1 MGYKEIKPDIYW
13 VGAID
18 WDRRIFDELV
28 STPHGTSYNAYL
40 IKDEKTVLIDTVEP
54 YLKDILLTNI
64 KDAGVG
70 KLDYIISN
78 HAEQDHSGTIPT
90 LLQMFPDAKVIT
102 NPKCKELLIE
112 HLEIPEDKIIT
123 VEDKET
129 ISIGKRTLQFFY
141 TPWVHWPE
149 TMSTYIPEDDIIFT
163 CDLFGAHLA
172 TSEIFSSDNWAEVEI
187 EVKRYYAEI
196 MMPFRMHIRRYI
208 KLMKDLKVDM
218 IAPSHGP
225 VHNTVEQ
232 VLKTYE
238 VWVSDTVKDMV
249 IIAYVSMH
257 GSTYEAVR
265 VLEREL
271 LRRNVDVKVFNL
283 TKTDPGEFAMAL
295 VDAATIVFATPTV
308 LASAHPS
315 IIYFAH
321 LVRALRPKAKN
332 LAIINS
338 YGWGGMTIKQIEDIL
353 GILKLNK
360 LSYVSFKGKIKEK
373 VINEIVNLADEIE
386 EATQQTVKTCP
397 ETGC

>member
-1 MGYKEIKPDIYW
+1 MGYKEIKEGIYW

-54 YLKDILLTNI
+54 YLQDILITNL
-64 KDAGVG
+64 KDAGVE
-70 KLDYIISN
+70 KIDYIVSN
-78 HAEQDHSGTIPT
+78 HAEQDHSGTIP
-90 LLQMFPDAKVIT
+90 LLLEMYPEAKVIT

-112 HLEIPEDKIIT
+112 HLDIDESKFIT
-123 VEDKET
+123 VSNKET

-149 TMSTYIPEDDIIFT
+149 TMSTYIPEENIIFT

-172 TSEIFSSDNWAEVEI
+172 TSEIFSSENWAEVEI

-196 MMPFRMHIRRYI
+196 MMPFRIHIRKYLE
-208 KLMKDLKVDM
+208 LMRQLGVDM

-225 VHNTVEQ
+225 VHNDTEKI
-232 VLKTYE
+232 LSTYE
-238 VWVSDTVKDMV
+238 QWVSDTVKDLV
-249 IIAYVSMH
+249 TIAYVSMH

-271 LRRNVDVKVFNL
+271 LRRNVDVKIYNL
-283 TKTDPGEFAMAL
+283 TKTDPGEFAMTL
-295 VDAATIVFATPTV
+295 VDTATLVFATPTV

-360 LSYVSFKGKIKEK
+360 LPYVSFKGKIN
-373 VINEIVNLADEIE
+373 NETIQAITKLADEIE
-386 EATQQTVKTCP
+386 KATLNTVKTCP